1 MTLASHLMR
10 TPQQKI
16 ACFDLGGVVVRI
28 RRTYPEMFA
37 AAGIDDDRLAAT
49 DFHAL
54 SRAATALGR
63 QHQRG
68 ELDGARYLD
77 RLASLCEGLASAEEL
92 ERAHQSVIIAEY
104 PGITDEIRRLRGDG
118 WRTACL
124 SNTNDLHWKSLLALP
139 ALQAMDAHHASHLF
153 GVEKPDAAI
162 FRAFERAVNAKPED
176 IVLFDDL
183 AENCA
188 AAIGCGWNAVR
199 IDHEGDTA
207 AQIRHACGASA

>member
-1 MTLASHLMR
+1 MHTR
-10 TPQQKI
+10 QPKI

-49 DFHAL
+49 DFEAL
-54 SRAATALGR
+54 AKAATALGR

-68 ELDGARYLD
+68 ELNGAIYLD
-77 RLASLCEGLASAEEL
+77 KLASLCEGLASADEL
-92 ERAHQSVIIAEY
+92 ARAHQSVIVAEY
-104 PGITDEIRRLRGDG
+104 PGITDEISRLRSAG
-118 WRTACL
+118 WITACL
-124 SNTNDLHWKSLLALP
+124 SNTNDLHWKSLLEMP
-139 ALQAMDAHHASHLF
+139 ALQAMDARHASHLF
-153 GVEKPDAAI
+153 GLEKPNPEI
-162 FRAFERAVNAKPED
+162 FRAFERALDAKPED

-188 AAIGCGWNAVR
+188 AAIACGWNAVR

-207 AQIRHACGASA
+207 AQVRHACHDAKI